1 MPSAARGWAA
11 IPTPASSTSGA
22 WRTRCR
28 TWRSSAGRCSRTAGR
43 TTRRRRSRRSPGAR
57 RTTSS
62 RTGSGSPEET
72 GGSGAARR
80 SRPSDAPRTVAAGAN
95 SLGSR
100 LRALRTGRGH
110 SLAEVA
116 QATGLSASFLSLV
129 ETGRS
134 DITISRLVRVVQF
147 YGVRITDLLDEV
159 PRADSMVVRRSE
171 HRHLYSRAEGI
182 DVRLLSP
189 DTRGAMMPM
198 LTTYEPTGNWAE
210 FKGAP
215 GSEAFVYVLNGRLE
229 LDV

>member
-1 MPSAARGWAA
+1 
-11 IPTPASSTSGA
+11 
-22 WRTRCR
+22 
-28 TWRSSAGRCSRTAGR
+28 
-43 TTRRRRSRRSPGAR
+43 
-57 RTTSS
+57 
-62 RTGSGSPEET
+62 
-72 GGSGAARR
+72 
-80 SRPSDAPRTVAAGAN
+80 VAAGPN
-95 SLGSR
+95 SLGNR

-116 QATGLSASFLSLV
+116 EATGLSASFLSLV

-134 DITISRLVRVVQF
+134 DITISRLVRVVDF

-159 PRADSMVVRRSE
+159 PHADSMVVRRNE

-182 DVRLLSP
+182 DVHLLSP
-189 DTRGAMMPM
+189 DTRGAMMPV

-229 LDV
+229 LDVEGHDVVELRSGDSAYWHADRPHRIRNAGRAEVRTIAVVTPAAW